1 MHIVVYGGCVPRKSL
16 GAGAVGGR
24 ARVVARER
32 RVILLLFV
40 ASVASVAFG
49 RCERCDDVTCLLVV
63 TRTKFVIVTF
73 FYTLSPARPN
83 EAPRVPTQAL
93 VSRFGRS
100 KFRSSPV
107 RNLKETSVG
116 HGGYWSR
123 PPCARSSRDLTLSL
137 ARPDSLTR
145 AGLDRRA
152 LAHRAT

>member
-40 ASVASVAFG
+40 ASVAFGRCG

-73 FYTLSPARPN
+73 FLP
-83 EAPRVPTQAL
+83 L
-93 VSRFGRS
+93 
-100 KFRSSPV
+100 
-107 RNLKETSVG
+107 
-116 HGGYWSR
+116 
-123 PPCARSSRDLTLSL
+123 
-137 ARPDSLTR
+137 
-145 AGLDRRA
+145 AGL
-152 LAHRAT
+152 LVV

>member
-40 ASVASVAFG
+40 ASVAFG

-73 FYTLSPARPN
+73 FYTVSGSIFRFRQGSRKERKPS
-83 EAPRVPTQAL
+83 RVVLDWT
-93 VSRFGRS
+93 
-100 KFRSSPV
+100 V
-107 RNLKETSVG
+107 RNVIGDRTSV
-116 HGGYWSR
+116 
-123 PPCARSSRDLTLSL
+123 P
-137 ARPDSLTR
+137 
-145 AGLDRRA
+145 
-152 LAHRAT
+152 

>member
-40 ASVASVAFG
+40 ASVAFG

-73 FYTLSPARPN
+73 FYTLSGWQHVLCTVSTFYVLLYDLLNYTRP
-83 EAPRVPTQAL
+83 
-93 VSRFGRS
+93 G
-100 KFRSSPV
+100 
-107 RNLKETSVG
+107 
-116 HGGYWSR
+116 
-123 PPCARSSRDLTLSL
+123 
-137 ARPDSLTR
+137 
-145 AGLDRRA
+145 
-152 LAHRAT
+152 

>member
-40 ASVASVAFG
+40 ASVAFG

-73 FYTLSPARPN
+73 FYTLSERA
-83 EAPRVPTQAL
+83 
-93 VSRFGRS
+93 SRWA
-100 KFRSSPV
+100 
-107 RNLKETSVG
+107 ETWGICRATCMSGDVHVG
-116 HGGYWSR
+116 HRQSPAVVASSCSR
-123 PPCARSSRDLTLSL
+123 RQRDCADPPVTAW
-137 ARPDSLTR
+137 RPVSAAIRLP
-145 AGLDRRA
+145 
-152 LAHRAT
+152 

>member
-40 ASVASVAFG
+40 ASVAFG

-73 FYTLSPARPN
+73 FYTVSH
-83 EAPRVPTQAL
+83 RVTL
-93 VSRFGRS
+93 L
-100 KFRSSPV
+100 PV
-107 RNLKETSVG
+107 T
-116 HGGYWSR
+116 
-123 PPCARSSRDLTLSL
+123 
-137 ARPDSLTR
+137 
-145 AGLDRRA
+145 GLGIA
-152 LAHRAT
+152 I